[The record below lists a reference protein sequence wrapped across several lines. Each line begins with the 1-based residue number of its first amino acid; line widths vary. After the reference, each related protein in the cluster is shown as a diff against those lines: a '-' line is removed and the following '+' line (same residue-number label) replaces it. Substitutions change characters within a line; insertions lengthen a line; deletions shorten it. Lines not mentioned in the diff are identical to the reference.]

1 MASTRDRIAG
11 GAGTVKPY
19 VERAMTDEKVREDVR
34 DAVAAARQIYDELIG
49 NRGITTIAGRIA
61 TDQDIQDSLRQAVDN
76 LRSAADRVQGKQS
89 HAARNVFLFSGI
101 IIGVLFNPVTGPAT
115 REWLKGLV
123 GGGSGASDFGG
134 EASSGAV
141 SINGS

>member
-1 MASTRDRIAG
+1 VASTRDRIADR
-11 GAGTVKPY
+11 AGTMKPY

-34 DAVAAARQIYDELIG
+34 DAVAAAREIYDELIG

-61 TDQDIQDSLRQAVDN
+61 TDQDIQDTLRRALDD

-89 HAARNVFLFSGI
+89 HTARNMLLFSGI
-101 IIGVLFNPVTGPAT
+101 VIGVLFNPVTGPAT
-115 REWLKGLV
+115 REWLKGMI

-134 EASSGAV
+134 ETTAASS
-141 SINGS
+141 NGS